1 MPATAAS
8 YAGRVHTSTIG
19 RPAAIAEGRPA
30 VRWPFW
36 TASASLFALLLSANL
51 PTPLYAVY
59 RQRFGFSSSVLT
71 LIFAVYAL
79 VLIPSLLVFGQLSDR
94 FGRRRVIVLGLG
106 AAAAG
111 LALFAAAR
119 GTGWLFG
126 ARAMQG
132 LAVGATTGTATAALV
147 ELEPHGDGAV
157 AAMGAAA
164 GQAGGSATGPLL
176 AGILAQ
182 WAPAP
187 GLLCYLVG
195 LLATAAVAV
204 AVLRIPE
211 PHLPGGRWR
220 PQVPSV
226 PAPQRA
232 RFARAALTG
241 AAVWAVGA
249 LFLSVVPLYASTLLK
264 TGNLALLGGITA
276 VMLATA
282 CAAQVVSL
290 RRGLPP
296 ATGQFAGLVLLV
308 AGLAA
313 LVAAFPPRSL
323 ALLLVAAVLAGAGL
337 GLGYVG
343 AQTRINQLAP
353 PERRGEVT
361 AAFITCVY
369 TGVTIAAVSVGLLSD
384 ALSLFAAVAIVAVA
398 IAATATATTAWHR
411 TGEP

>member
-1 MPATAAS
+1 MRSATKPDHQTQARPATS
-8 YAGRVHTSTIG
+8 WR
-19 RPAAIAEGRPA
+19 
-30 VRWPFW
+30 FW
-36 TASASLFALLLSANL
+36 TAGAALLVLLLGANL

-59 RQRFGFSSSVLT
+59 RQRFGFSSAVLT
-71 LIFAVYAL
+71 LIFATYAV
-79 VLIPSLLVFGQLSDR
+79 VLIPSLLLFGQLSDR
-94 FGRRRVIVLGLG
+94 IGRRRVIALGLG
-106 AAAAG
+106 AAA
-111 LALFAAAR
+111 LALLLFAAAR
-119 GTGWLFG
+119 GTAWLFA
-126 ARAMQG
+126 ARAVQG

-147 ELEPHGDGAV
+147 ELEPGGDEAT
-157 AAMGAAA
+157 AALAATL
-164 GQAGGSATGPLL
+164 GQAGGGAAGPVI
-176 AGILAQ
+176 AGLLAQ

-187 GLLCYLVG
+187 RTLCYLVG
-195 LLATAAVAV
+195 LVATVGV
-204 AVLRIPE
+204 GVTVLRLPE
-211 PHLPGGRWR
+211 PHPPGGHWR
-220 PQVPSV
+220 PQLPSV
-226 PAPQRA
+226 RAGQRA
-232 RFARAALTG
+232 RFARAGLTAG
-241 AAVWAVGA
+241 SVWAVGA